1 MHSSARSFSL
11 VTLIVGIAT
20 VGLLSIALVLYS
32 QWLTKQNFD
41 RNAGLIRL
49 TQSVQQDIST
59 AHLWFEEALGGDTYI
74 DLNSDVIANIGAAS
88 ARVSAAI
95 NSGGIDVAP
104 AMNDRLIE
112 LRQNINRLGDQVES
126 RWQTRETEGAIGGD
140 LDQKFD
146 AVFGEILTLSS
157 RITSDMDVLIAA
169 DQARVVNVNW
179 VIVAVLVLLF
189 LGLAGLVIRNRLA
202 LEQRAGMLESM
213 VAVRT
218 AELTEKE
225 AEAQQ
230 RNEELRFARD
240 EANAAN
246 LAKSQ
251 FLANISHE
259 IRTPMNGVI
268 GMASLLNRSDL
279 SVDQAVYVETLH
291 KSGMALLK
299 VINSV
304 LDFSKIEA
312 GKVVLEPENFSIRR
326 ALDEVSQLFAAQAQD
341 NELRLLTEVDDEI
354 PEFVY
359 GDPVRLGQIL
369 SNLVSNAIKF
379 SAGGDIRVGCDRDAS
394 LVSDDGEIGLHFTVR
409 DCGIGIS
416 KEDQEKLFKQ
426 FSQVDE
432 SGTRNYGGTGL
443 GLAISKEL
451 ATLMGGT
458 IGVESISGDGSEFWF
473 KIVVGSADE
482 SAGFAIQNI
491 FHTAE
496 RSALQIAHER
506 PHAGQ
511 KILVVDD
518 NEVNLLVAQRML
530 EELSYE
536 VDLVANGE
544 DAIEANG
551 RHEYAAILM
560 DSQMPGMDG
569 NEATRAIRTS
579 EANDIHVPII
589 ALTANAMEPDRLR
602 AFAAG
607 VDEYLSKPIVIE
619 DLDDS
624 LSRLVDG
631 HTASPGQRQPRADSS
646 TGGTIIDAI
655 VVAGLQ
661 KISGS
666 DGADLFAEMADQF
679 FTLMPEWVRELE
691 KASNDED
698 LSAMRRQAH
707 KLLGLCQQI
716 GAVRLAEVCRR
727 LESSEYEAADDE
739 LTQDLSTLQREFEAA
754 HRELDNRHLSA

>member
-1 MHSSARSFSL
+1 MHLNARSFSL

-20 VGLLSIALVLYS
+20 VGLLSISLVLYS

-49 TQSVQQDIST
+49 TQSIQQDIST

-95 NSGGIDVAP
+95 NSGGIDVDP
-104 AMNDRLIE
+104 EIIDKLIE
-112 LRQNINRLGDQVES
+112 LRQNIDRLGEQVET
-126 RWQTRETEGAIGGD
+126 RWQMRETEGVIGGD
-140 LDQKFD
+140 MDQQFD

-157 RITSDMDVLIAA
+157 GITSDIDALVAA
-169 DQARVVNVNW
+169 DEARIVYVNG
-179 VIVAVLVLLF
+179 VIVAVLLLLF
-189 LGLAGLVIRNRLA
+189 SGLASLVIRNRLA
-202 LEQRAGMLESM
+202 LEERADVLESM
-213 VAVRT
+213 VDART

-225 AEAQQ
+225 AEAQH
-230 RNEELRFARD
+230 RNEELRIARD
-240 EANAAN
+240 QANAAN
-246 LAKSQ
+246 RAKSQ

-268 GMASLLNRSDL
+268 GMASLLTRSDL
-279 SVDQAVYVETLH
+279 SSDQVIYVETMH

-312 GKVVLEPENFSIRR
+312 GKVVLEPANFSIRQE
-326 ALDEVSQLFAAQAQD
+326 LDEVSKLFAAQAQD
-341 NELRLLTEVDDEI
+341 NELRLLTEVDDEV

-359 GDPVRLGQIL
+359 GDPGRLGQIL

-379 SAGGDIRVGCDRDAS
+379 SAGGDIRIDCDHDAS

-409 DCGIGIS
+409 DCGVGIS
-416 KEDQEKLFKQ
+416 EEDQEKLFKQ

-432 SGTRNYGGTGL
+432 SGTRNHGGTGL

-458 IGVESISGDGSEFWF
+458 IGVESVPGEGSEFWF
-473 KIVVGSADE
+473 TIVVG
-482 SAGFAIQNI
+482 FAEEI
-491 FHTAE
+491 FDTAE
-496 RSALQIAHER
+496 RSAPQIAHER
-506 PHAGQ
+506 LHAGQ

-530 EELSYE
+530 EELGYE
-536 VDLVANGE
+536 ADLVTNGE
-544 DAIEANG
+544 DAIESNASY
-551 RHEYAAILM
+551 EYAAILM
-560 DSQMPGMDG
+560 DSQMPGMGG

-619 DLDDS
+619 DLYDS

-631 HTASPGQRQPRADSS
+631 HTSSPGQQQSRADSS

-655 VVAGLQ
+655 IVAGLQ

-666 DGADLFAEMADQF
+666 DGADLFAEIADQF
-679 FTLMPEWVRELE
+679 FTFMPEWIRELE
-691 KASNDED
+691 RAANDED

-716 GAVRLAEVCRR
+716 GAVRMSEVCRR
-727 LESSEYEAADDE
+727 LELSEYEAADDE
-739 LTQDLSTLQREFEAA
+739 LKQDLSTLQREFEAA
-754 HRELDNRHLSA
+754 HRVLDNRHLNA